1 LSYIEHCETGAPYQ
15 SGPYEVSLEIESYY
29 DLIALIEL
37 ADKGLSSTRA
47 AFISAV
53 ELARSSEA
61 LFLAYRF
68 KHLLRLQNQL
78 RQAADQLQGPG
89 WLEKREAETAA
100 FVAKMDRWRTDLLGA
115 LSKLGIRS

>member
-1 LSYIEHCETGAPYQ
+1 MSHLFQYEDGSDETILSYIEHCETGAPYQ

-78 RQAADQLQGPG
+78 RQAAPAPPAGPATT
-89 WLEKREAETAA
+89 RA
-100 FVAKMDRWRTDLLGA
+100 
-115 LSKLGIRS
+115 